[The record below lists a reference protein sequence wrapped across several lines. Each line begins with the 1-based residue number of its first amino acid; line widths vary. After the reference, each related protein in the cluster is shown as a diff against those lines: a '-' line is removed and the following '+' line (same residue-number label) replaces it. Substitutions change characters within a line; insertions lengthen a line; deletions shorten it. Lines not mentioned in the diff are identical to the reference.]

1 MRKPAGIPR
10 SPSIQALLDRQV
22 DALDRLIGEVRGGIR
37 GPAHFDALEE
47 KAHAIGQGLVRAF
60 RGR

>member
-1 MRKPAGIPR
+1 MRPASRAPR
-10 SPSIQALLDRQV
+10 SPSVATLLDRQI
-22 DALDRLIGEVRGGIR
+22 DALDQLAGEVRGGIR

-47 KAHAIGQGLVRAF
+47 RAQAIGQNLVRAF